1 MLISPIVLSHCR
13 TEVCTS
19 RYTPLCVYS
28 LLDPPRNCCF
38 DEEIEPR
45 PSPHLP
51 LFQAIFQLCFS
62 ISFWSFFILSLW
74 VFFLIVSS
82 ASFAFLPTPMCGIY
96 YLGAVRI
103 FLCFNS
109 AIFFI
114 DLFHNTSVPF
124 VFFYSTL
131 ALCRNSPQ
139 PKCNAQIE
147 DYSHCPVLT
156 YSYSHG

>member
-38 DEEIEPR
+38 DEEIELR

-51 LFQAIFQLCFS
+51 LFKPFFS
-62 ISFWSFFILSLW
+62 FVSLFISGLSSSYLSGF
-74 VFFLIVSS
+74 FFLLFRPPPLLSCRRPCAAFIIWGLFVYF
-82 ASFAFLPTPMCGIY
+82 FALTRQYFLLTFFTTPQ
-96 YLGAVRI
+96 
-103 FLCFNS
+103 
-109 AIFFI
+109 
-114 DLFHNTSVPF
+114 FHS
-124 VFFYSTL
+124 FFYSSL

-156 YSYSHG
+156 HSYSHG